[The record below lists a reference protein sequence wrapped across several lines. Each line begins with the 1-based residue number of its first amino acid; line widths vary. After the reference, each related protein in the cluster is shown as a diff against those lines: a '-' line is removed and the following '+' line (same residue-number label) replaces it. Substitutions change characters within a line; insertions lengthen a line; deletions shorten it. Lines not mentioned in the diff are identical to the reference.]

1 MKKQKKQ
8 MIILA
13 VVLVVLVAAYFILPN
28 VVKEEEE
35 ETESYVVTAM
45 AGDAVTQISFTNEGT
60 EYTFVKEDDVW
71 YSTEDRTL
79 PISQE
84 TVDNLVDKAGNIT
97 STTKIEGVT
106 DFSQYGLDNPLH
118 EVKLTANGT
127 EHTIVMGDYN
137 DITGEYYLY
146 MKGESTV
153 YTVESTVVTPF
164 ATTLEALVEEK
175 EETTKEDATAE
186 ITTEAV
192 AENETETDTEITEET
207 VTEEEATEEAATESV
222 QEMTE

>member
-1 MKKQKKQ
+1 MQQKFAGCRKGKNIIMKKQKMQ
-8 MIILA
+8 IIVLA
-13 VVLVVLVAAYFILPN
+13 VVFVVLVAAYFILPK
-28 VVKEEEE
+28 VVKDEEE

-45 AGDAVTQISFTNEGT
+45 SSDAVTQISFTNEGT
-60 EYTFVKEDDVW
+60 EYTCVKEDDIW

-79 PISQE
+79 SISQE
-84 TVDNLVDKAGNIT
+84 TIDNLVDKAGNIT

-146 MKGESTV
+146 LKGESTV
-153 YTVESTVVTPF
+153 YTVASTVVTPF
-164 ATTLEALVEEK
+164 ATTLEELVEE
-175 EETTKEDATAE
+175 EEGTA
-186 ITTEAV
+186 
-192 AENETETDTEITEET
+192 
-207 VTEEEATEEAATESV
+207 EEAATESI
-222 QEMTE
+222 QETTE